1 MKLAYALPAHRD
13 SIHVVSRLMFGLFL
27 CSPIKEC
34 GSHGFVDC
42 ALVLELQES
51 RCIMLT
57 CRWYLG
63 CGAAHPARML
73 AACASA
79 SLG

>member
-1 MKLAYALPAHRD
+1 MLYQAHHD
-13 SIHVVSRLMFGLFL
+13 SIDVVSWLKLGLFL
-27 CSPIKEC
+27 RSPMKEC

-42 ALVLELQES
+42 AFVLELQKS

-57 CRWYLG
+57 CRWYLS
-63 CGAAHPARML
+63 CGAAHPASML

-79 SLG
+79 GLG